1 MKFIVVLLIGLFS
14 LVGCGNNVT
23 KEIDYSK
30 EVNKSKFFE
39 EERSSANKDE
49 NVEENLRDKD
59 IDEKKESK
67 KTKESKKETKEEREM
82 QEEKDTLTI
91 DGSEYE
97 YIVDSD
103 GTKIPIVYSLPSPD
117 FNNGVWFK
125 MPLYGYC
132 KNGDGMPA
140 VEEGGVC
147 KNCQPKR
154 CEECNKILK
163 AEDAE
168 IGICEECYSNLW
180 YHCSSC
186 GLEIHDGVI
195 ECPKCGKYVQD
206 EMIQWSEEH

>member
-23 KEIDYSK
+23 KEFDYSK
-30 EVNKSKFFE
+30 EVNKNKFFE
-39 EERSSANKDE
+39 EERSSENKDK
-49 NVEENLRDKD
+49 NVEENSRDKD

-67 KTKESKKETKEEREM
+67 KETKEEGEM

-103 GTKIPIVYSLPSPD
+103 GTKIPIVHSTPSPD

-180 YHCSSC
+180 YHCSGC

-206 EMIQWSEEH
+206 EIIQWSEEH